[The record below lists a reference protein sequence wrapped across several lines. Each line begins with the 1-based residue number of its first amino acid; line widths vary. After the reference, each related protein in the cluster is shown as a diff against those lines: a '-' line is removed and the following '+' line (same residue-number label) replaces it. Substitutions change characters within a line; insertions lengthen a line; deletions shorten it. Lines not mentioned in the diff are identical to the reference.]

1 MRKHILLAAVFP
13 LLLSSQSWADF
24 SEGTQAY
31 DRGNYVTAMNEL
43 HPLAEQGLAP
53 AQFFVGLMYEN
64 GQSVPQ
70 DYQEAA
76 RWYLKAANQGHDGA
90 QNNLG
95 KLYEEGQGV
104 EQDHIIAVQ
113 WYQKAADQGLSV
125 AQFNLAEMYMNG
137 RGVKPNTD
145 QAQVWYRKAAAQ
157 GHRKAIVELRQ
168 FPEPPTPVETQ
179 KTVEPPEKVE
189 SPENVEPPEKVESLK
204 KAESSKKVQK
214 KITPKA
220 DEPRDFERT
229 VRKCTKEVQRA
240 FPSDRFDA
248 YSEGTKV
255 RFIGTPESNFKFQKC
270 MSRNGHPLVSDK

>member
-53 AQFFVGLMYEN
+53 AQFYLGLMYEN

-70 DYQEAA
+70 DYEEAA
-76 RWYLKAANQGHDGA
+76 RWYLKAAKQGHDGA

-113 WYQKAADQGLSV
+113 WYQKAADQGLSA

-157 GHRKAIVELRQ
+157 GHRKAIAELRQ
-168 FPEPPTPVETQ
+168 FPEPPKLPEPPTPGETP

-189 SPENVEPPEKVESLK
+189 APEKVESPK

-220 DEPRDFERT
+220 DEPGDFERT
-229 VRKCTKEVQRA
+229 VGRCRKEVQRA

-248 YSEGTKV
+248 YLEGTKV
-255 RFIGTPESNFKFQKC
+255 RFIGTPEANFKFQKC

>member
-1 MRKHILLAAVFP
+1 MRKHILLAAAFP

-31 DRGNYVTAMNEL
+31 DRGNYLGAMNEL
-43 HPLAEQGLAP
+43 HPLAEQGLAS
-53 AQFFVGLMYEN
+53 AQFYLGLMYEN
-64 GQSVPQ
+64 GQSVQQ

-113 WYQKAADQGLSV
+113 WYQKAADQGLSA

-137 RGVKPNTD
+137 RGVRPNTD

-157 GHRKAIVELRQ
+157 GHRKAIAELRQ
-168 FPEPPTPVETQ
+168 FPEPPTPVETP
-179 KTVEPPEKVE
+179 KIVEPPEKVE

-204 KAESSKKVQK
+204 KADSSKKVQK
-214 KITPKA
+214 NITPKA

-255 RFIGTPESNFKFQKC
+255 RFIGTPEANFKFQKC

>member
-1 MRKHILLAAVFP
+1 MRKHILLAAAFP

-31 DRGNYVTAMNEL
+31 DRGNYLAAMNEL
-43 HPLAEQGLAP
+43 HPLAEQGLAS
-53 AQFFVGLMYEN
+53 AQFYLGLMYEN
-64 GQSVPQ
+64 GQSVQQ

-113 WYQKAADQGLSV
+113 WYQKAADQGLSA

-137 RGVKPNTD
+137 RGVRPNTD

-157 GHRKAIVELRQ
+157 GHRKAIAELRQ
-168 FPEPPTPVETQ
+168 FPEPPTPVETP
-179 KTVEPPEKVE
+179 KIVEPPEKVE

-204 KAESSKKVQK
+204 KADSSKKVQK
-214 KITPKA
+214 NITPKA

-240 FPSDRFDA
+240 FPSDHFDA

-255 RFIGTPESNFKFQKC
+255 RFIGTPEANFKFQKC

>member
-53 AQFFVGLMYEN
+53 AQFYLGLMYEN

-70 DYQEAA
+70 DYEEAA
-76 RWYLKAANQGHDGA
+76 RWYLKAAKQGHDGA

-113 WYQKAADQGLSV
+113 WYHKAADQGLSA

-157 GHRKAIVELRQ
+157 GHRKAIAELRQ
-168 FPEPPTPVETQ
+168 FPEPPTPVETP

-189 SPENVEPPEKVESLK
+189 SPEKSNRPRR
-204 KAESSKKVQK
+204 SSRRTKRN
-214 KITPKA
+214 
-220 DEPRDFERT
+220 PR
-229 VRKCTKEVQRA
+229 RKCRRKSHRRQTTLATLSAPSASARKKSNAPFRLTVSTPTWKAPKSVSLALQRPTLNFRSA
-240 FPSDRFDA
+240 CQGM
-248 YSEGTKV
+248 GT
-255 RFIGTPESNFKFQKC
+255 
-270 MSRNGHPLVSDK
+270 H

>member
-1 MRKHILLAAVFP
+1 MRKHILFAVVFP

-31 DRGNYVTAMNEL
+31 DRGDYMTAMNQL
-43 HPLAEQGLAP
+43 HPLAEQGLAS
-53 AQFFVGLMYEN
+53 AQFYLGLMYEN

-70 DYQEAA
+70 DYQEAV
-76 RWYLKAANQGHDGA
+76 RWYLKAAKQGHDGA

-113 WYQKAADQGLSV
+113 WYEKAADQGLSA

-145 QAQVWYRKAAAQ
+145 QAQAWYRKAAAQ
-157 GHRKAIVELRQ
+157 GHRKAIAELRQ
-168 FPEPPTPVETQ
+168 FPEPPTPVETP

-189 SPENVEPPEKVESLK
+189 SPKE
-204 KAESSKKVQK
+204 AESSKKVQK

-220 DEPRDFERT
+220 DERSDFERT

-248 YSEGTKV
+248 YSEGTRV
-255 RFIGTPESNFKFQKC
+255 RFIGTPEANFKFQKC
-270 MSRNGHPLVSDK
+270 MSGNGHPLVSDK

>member
-13 LLLSSQSWADF
+13 FLLSSQSWADF

-31 DRGNYVTAMNEL
+31 DRGNYLVAMNEL
-43 HPLAEQGLAP
+43 HPLAEQGLAS
-53 AQFFVGLMYEN
+53 AQFYLGLMYEN
-64 GQSVPQ
+64 GQSVQQ

-113 WYQKAADQGLSV
+113 WYQKAADQGLSA

-137 RGVKPNTD
+137 RGVRPNTD

-157 GHRKAIVELRQ
+157 GHRKAIAELRQ
-168 FPEPPTPVETQ
+168 FPEPPTPVETP
-179 KTVEPPEKVE
+179 KTVESPEKVESHEKVEPPEKVE
-189 SPENVEPPEKVESLK
+189 SPM

-255 RFIGTPESNFKFQKC
+255 RFIGTPEANFKFQKC